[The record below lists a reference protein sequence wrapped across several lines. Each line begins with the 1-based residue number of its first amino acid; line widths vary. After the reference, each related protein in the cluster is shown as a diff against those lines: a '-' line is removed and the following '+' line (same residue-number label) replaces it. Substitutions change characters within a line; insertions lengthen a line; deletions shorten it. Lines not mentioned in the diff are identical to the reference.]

1 MSRSAGLCFVLVA
14 GIVASLWAL
23 IGGPISEP
31 PAPDSIAGFSF
42 SPLGR
47 GQDPETQRLPSI
59 AELDADLELVAEH
72 TKRVRTYSVEPAF
85 AAIPALAKRRG
96 IEVTAGTWLEPLS
109 AVDAARTNET
119 RLRTLIELADGNDN
133 VTRAIIG
140 NETLLTEE
148 WTLTELAA
156 VLDRMRTEL
165 DVPVGTAEPWHVWI
179 ANPTLAE
186 HVDFIA
192 VHLLPYWEGVH
203 IDAAVAHVAARMR
216 ELQARFP
223 DKPIVIGEVG
233 WPSWGRARGDA
244 VASLRNAAAFAR
256 RFLAHAETN
265 GYDYY
270 FLEAFDQPWKRGD
283 EGVVGAYWGIYDV
296 DRNAKFELWGE
307 LTSIPNWRVLALVS
321 IALAFAAL
329 CLMLADS
336 YRLSGR
342 GRIFLALTASLVT
355 PATVWGLSL
364 HAQQYWTPWAALSAF
379 VLLVGMLGVLVL
391 LLVEAHEW
399 AEAQWSRHRARFG
412 GASRAQSTRLAKVSI
427 HVPAYAEPPEMLA
440 ETLRALAGLNYPEF
454 EVIVV
459 DNNTADEN
467 LWKPVEACCARLG
480 ARFRFFHIAPLAGYK
495 AGALNF
501 ALRHTADDAEIIAV
515 VDSDYR
521 VDPQWLRSLVPQFD
535 APQVAIVQAPQAYR
549 DGGSSAFKGMCDA
562 EYRGFFAIG
571 MVTRNNR
578 NAIIQHGTMTMIRKG
593 VLHEVGGWA
602 EWTVTE
608 DAELGLRV
616 LEHGY
621 EAVYTPQ
628 TYGWGLTP
636 DNFNDYKGQ
645 RFRWALGAM
654 QILRR
659 HGRKLFGLEPS
670 ELSLGQRFH
679 FLTGWLSWLG
689 DGMNLLFN
697 GVAIVWSACMIA
709 VPLRFFPPFA
719 TFSVFVFAL
728 FVFKLAKVFVLYRTR
743 AKSGFIATLAA
754 VVAGLAL
761 VHVVG
766 HAVIAGLLGKE
777 TSFFRTPKL
786 ASRHSPAGALAA
798 CWREALLALALLA
811 AAFGVALTA
820 PYASFDRT
828 MWCVLLIAMA
838 TPHMAA
844 VAAAAV
850 SASPVGGRRALSPR
864 LQDLLP
870 DGRRG

>member
-1 MSRSAGLCFVLVA
+1 
-14 GIVASLWAL
+14 
-23 IGGPISEP
+23 
-31 PAPDSIAGFSF
+31 
-42 SPLGR
+42 
-47 GQDPETQRLPSI
+47 
-59 AELDADLELVAEH
+59 
-72 TKRVRTYSVEPAF
+72 
-85 AAIPALAKRRG
+85 
-96 IEVTAGTWLEPLS
+96 
-109 AVDAARTNET
+109 
-119 RLRTLIELADGNDN
+119 
-133 VTRAIIG
+133 
-140 NETLLTEE
+140 
-148 WTLTELAA
+148 
-156 VLDRMRTEL
+156 
-165 DVPVGTAEPWHVWI
+165 
-179 ANPTLAE
+179 
-186 HVDFIA
+186 
-192 VHLLPYWEGVH
+192 
-203 IDAAVAHVAARMR
+203 
-216 ELQARFP
+216 
-223 DKPIVIGEVG
+223 
-233 WPSWGRARGDA
+233 
-244 VASLRNAAAFAR
+244 
-256 RFLAHAETN
+256 
-265 GYDYY
+265 
-270 FLEAFDQPWKRGD
+270 
-283 EGVVGAYWGIYDV
+283 
-296 DRNAKFELWGE
+296 
-307 LTSIPNWRVLALVS
+307 
-321 IALAFAAL
+321 
-329 CLMLADS
+329 MLADS

-864 LQDLLP
+864 LQDFLP